1 MDELIA
7 KIKKLKLS
15 KDDVIMEAETVEEY
29 GEWTHPSLIGYGYKE
44 LMEAAEKM

>member
-29 GEWTHPSLIGYGYKE
+29 GEWLHPSLMEYGYKE
-44 LMEAAEKM
+44 LMTAAMKM